1 MSEEKLLP
9 CPFCGGEARLTYENE
24 MGHGYCIE
32 NHLVR
37 CERCGARG
45 GLTSCYWDKGTRDE
59 LREKAVEKW
68 NMRAET

>member
-9 CPFCGGEARLTYENE
+9 CPFCGGEARLTYDFET
-24 MGHGYCIE
+24 GHGYCIKE
-32 NHLVR
+32 HMVR

-45 GLTSCYWDKGTRDE
+45 GLTSDYYGGTEDE

-68 NMRAET
+68 NMRV